1 MSNTFVVCMGIGV
14 VFFGLLCIV
23 ILTSIMG
30 AICKTNSQKQTD
42 VKKTITSAPVVS
54 ETIPNRQEMIAA
66 VSAAIAEELGTD
78 ISAIRVHSFKK
89 I

>member
-14 VFFGLLCIV
+14 VFFGLICIV
-23 ILTSIMG
+23 ILLKIMS
-30 AICKTNSQKQTD
+30 AICNAGS
-42 VKKTITSAPVVS
+42 KKEIEASKPIACPPAVS
-54 ETIPNRQEMIAA
+54 EVIPNRQEIIAA

-78 ISAIRVHSFKK
+78 ISAIRIHSFKK

>member
-30 AICKTNSQKQTD
+30 DICS
-42 VKKTITSAPVVS
+42 
-54 ETIPNRQEMIAA
+54 A
-66 VSAAIAEELGTD
+66 VS
-78 ISAIRVHSFKK
+78 KK
-89 I
+89 EKEAKTPVA

>member
-30 AICKTNSQKQTD
+30 AICNAGSKKQKEAIKPIVSTP
-42 VKKTITSAPVVS
+42 AVS
-54 ETIPNRQEMIAA
+54 EAIPNRQEVIAA

-78 ISAIRVHSFKK
+78 ISAIRIHSFKK